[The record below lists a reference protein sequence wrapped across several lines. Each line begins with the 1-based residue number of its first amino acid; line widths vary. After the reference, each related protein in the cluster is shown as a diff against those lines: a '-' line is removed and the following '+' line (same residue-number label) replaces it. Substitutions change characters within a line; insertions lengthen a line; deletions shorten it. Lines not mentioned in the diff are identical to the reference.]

1 MINSASLSS
10 DLPVGICCVDAAGV
24 ITEHNP
30 ACHFFLGLTAAA
42 SAVGKRFA
50 DVVRHSHSAEDICS
64 DGACTVLEVVP
75 EGIGARREI
84 IFLLGADS
92 VSRAVECV
100 VRPLVRDGQ
109 RLGTAYCFIDM
120 SLPVERELALKESLQ
135 SLELRV
141 GERTDQLLARE
152 ALVGIFYEH
161 SSECHAVLIDAGNG
175 QFRYEEVNPST
186 LRLYGRTRD
195 DVIGRTTDEIFGAE
209 RAKILNDHLTA
220 CLASGAPYRY
230 ERIQGEGI
238 VEAVATPVPHELGTQ
253 QRIVVSAR
261 DVTRQRRLEDQL
273 RQAQKMEAVGQLTGG
288 LAHDFNNLLAIISG
302 SVEVFKRR
310 AEQGKTEGVERYIDA
325 AQNAT
330 RRAAALTQ
338 RLLAFSRRQTLDP
351 KPTDVNRLVAGMED
365 LLRRTLGPA
374 IALEVVGAGG
384 LWATLVDPP
393 QLENALLNLC
403 INARDA
409 MPDGGRLTIETANR
423 WLDERV
429 ARERELPRGQYISL
443 CVTDTGTGMP
453 PDVVARAFDPFFTT
467 KPIGQGTG
475 LGLSM
480 IYGFVRQSGG
490 QVRIYS
496 EVGQGTTLCLYLPRY
511 IGPMETA
518 EVSEADHEADRGDG
532 ETVVVIDDEP
542 MVRMILVTVLE
553 EAGYRVIEC
562 SDGASGL
569 KVLSSDIK
577 VDLLITDVGL
587 PGGLNGRQVADAARA
602 SRSNL
607 KVLFVTGYAE
617 NAVVGNGHLEPGMEV
632 LTKPFTMAAL
642 ATKVSEILGH

>member
-1 MINSASLSS
+1 MASLQSS
-10 DLPVGICCVDAAGV
+10 TWELPVGVCRIDLTGTVVECNPMCAELFGLAPEGTALGRPIDEFTRHGHNEGEVCTDSSCLAFDAASNG
-24 ITEHNP
+24 TP
-30 ACHFFLGLTAAA
+30 R
-42 SAVGKRFA
+42 SR
-50 DVVRHSHSAEDICS
+50 DV
-64 DGACTVLEVVP
+64 LY
-75 EGIGARREI
+75 
-84 IFLLGADS
+84 LLGADNR
-92 VSRAVECV
+92 SRVVECW
-100 VRPLVRDGQ
+100 VRPWISDEVPV
-109 RLGTAYCFIDM
+109 GTSFFFVDM
-120 SLPVERELALKESLQ
+120 AASARREA
-135 SLELRV
+135 ELRASLKALEQSV

-152 ALVGIFYEH
+152 ALIGIFYEH
-161 SSECHAVLIDAGNG
+161 SSECHAVLIDTGNG

-186 LRLYGRTRD
+186 LKLYGKTREE
-195 DVIGRTTDEIFGAE
+195 VIGRTTDEIFGAE
-209 RAKILNDHLTA
+209 RAAVLNQHLTA
-220 CLASGAPYRY
+220 CLASGLPYRY
-230 ERIQGEGI
+230 ERMHGEGI
-238 VEAVATPVPHELGTQ
+238 VEAVATPVPHELGTL

-261 DVTRQRRLEDQL
+261 DVTRQRRLEEQL

-302 SVEVFKRR
+302 SIEVFKKRI
-310 AEQGKTEGVERYIDA
+310 ELGKPEAVERYVDA

-365 LLRRTLGPA
+365 LLRRTLGPE
-374 IALEVVGAGG
+374 ITLEVVGAGG

-429 ARERELPRGQYISL
+429 ARERELPPGQYISL
-443 CVTDTGTGMP
+443 CVTDTGTGMTP
-453 PDVVARAFDPFFTT
+453 EVVARAFDPFFTT

-496 EVGQGTTLCLYLPRY
+496 ELGQGTTLCLYFPRHV
-511 IGPMETA
+511 GALDTA
-518 EVSEADHEADRGDG
+518 EPFEPAGATDRGDG
-532 ETVVVIDDEP
+532 EVVVVIDDEP

-553 EAGYRVIEC
+553 EAGYHVIEC
-562 SDGASGL
+562 CDGPSGL
-569 KVLSSDIK
+569 KVLGAVEK

-602 SRSNL
+602 TRPEL

-632 LTKPFTMAAL
+632 LTKPFTMASL
-642 ATKVSEILGH
+642 AVKVSEILAR

>member
-1 MINSASLSS
+1 MLHSESLAP
-10 DLPVGICCVDAAGV
+10 DLPVGICCTDSGGV
-24 ITEHNP
+24 ITQYNS
-30 ACHFFLGLTAAA
+30 ACHALFGLGRDT
-42 SAVGKRFA
+42 SVVGRLF
-50 DVVRHSHSAEDICS
+50 DEVVQHSHLDGEICS
-64 DGACTVLEVVP
+64 GRDCLAFE
-75 EGIGARREI
+75 ARGENDVAPLEI
-84 IFLLGADS
+84 IFLVGADKA
-92 VSRAVECV
+92 SRPVECQA
-100 VRPLVRDGQ
+100 RALLDEGQ
-109 RLGTAYCFIDM
+109 RIGTVLCFVDM
-120 SLPVERELALKESLQ
+120 SPSIKREAALREALTK
-135 SLELRV
+135 LEQKV
-141 GERTDQLLARE
+141 GERTDQLVARD
-152 ALVGIFYEH
+152 ALIGIFYEH

-175 QFRYEEVNPST
+175 QFRYEDINPAT
-186 LRLYGRTRD
+186 LKLYGRTREE
-195 DVIGRTTDEIFGAE
+195 VVGRTADEILGPE
-209 RAKILNDHLTA
+209 RAQVLNAHLAA
-220 CLASGAPYRY
+220 CLASGMPYRY
-230 ERIQGEGI
+230 ERMQGEGI
-238 VEAVATPVPHELGTQ
+238 VEAVATPVPHEPGTL
-253 QRIVVSAR
+253 QRVVVSAR
-261 DVTRQRRLEDQL
+261 EVTRQRRLEEQL

-302 SVEVFKRR
+302 SVEVFRKRL
-310 AEQGKTEGVERYIDA
+310 ELGKLDGIERYLDA

-365 LLRRTLGPA
+365 LLRRTLGPH

-429 ARERELPRGQYISL
+429 ANERELPPGQYISL
-443 CVTDTGTGMP
+443 CVTDTGTGMTP
-453 PDVVARAFDPFFTT
+453 EVVARAFDPFFTT

-496 EVGQGTTLCLYLPRY
+496 EVGQGSTLCLYLPRSV
-511 IGPMETA
+511 GPMETA
-518 EVSEADHEADRGDG
+518 ETSEPARSADRGDG
-532 ETVVVIDDEP
+532 EVVLVIDDEP
-542 MVRMILVTVLE
+542 MVRMLLVTVLE

-562 SDGASGL
+562 SDGAGGL
-569 KVLSSDIK
+569 KVLGSDAK

-602 SRSNL
+602 TRADL
-607 KVLFVTGYAE
+607 KVLFITGYAE
-617 NAVVGNGHLEPGMEV
+617 NAVVGNGHLDAGMEL

-642 ATKVSEILGH
+642 ATKVNEILGH

>member
-1 MINSASLSS
+1 VRPWIS
-10 DLPVGICCVDAAGV
+10 DEVPVGTSFFFVDM
-24 ITEHNP
+24 
-30 ACHFFLGLTAAA
+30 AA
-42 SAVGKRFA
+42 SA
-50 DVVRHSHSAEDICS
+50 
-64 DGACTVLEVVP
+64 
-75 EGIGARREI
+75 RRE
-84 IFLLGADS
+84 A
-92 VSRAVECV
+92 
-100 VRPLVRDGQ
+100 
-109 RLGTAYCFIDM
+109 
-120 SLPVERELALKESLQ
+120 
-135 SLELRV
+135 ELRASLKALEQSV

-152 ALVGIFYEH
+152 ALIGIFYEH
-161 SSECHAVLIDAGNG
+161 SSECHAVLIDTGNG

-186 LRLYGRTRD
+186 LKLYGKTREE
-195 DVIGRTTDEIFGAE
+195 VIGRTTDEIFGAE
-209 RAKILNDHLTA
+209 RAAVLNQHLTA
-220 CLASGAPYRY
+220 CLASGLPYRY
-230 ERIQGEGI
+230 ERMHGEGI
-238 VEAVATPVPHELGTQ
+238 VEAVATPVPHELGTL

-261 DVTRQRRLEDQL
+261 DVTRQRRLEEQL

-302 SVEVFKRR
+302 SIEVFKKRI
-310 AEQGKTEGVERYIDA
+310 ELGKPEAVERYVDA

-365 LLRRTLGPA
+365 LLRRTLGPE
-374 IALEVVGAGG
+374 ITLEVVGAGG

-429 ARERELPRGQYISL
+429 ARERELPPGQYISL
-443 CVTDTGTGMP
+443 CVTDTGTGMTP
-453 PDVVARAFDPFFTT
+453 EVVARAFDPFFTT

-496 EVGQGTTLCLYLPRY
+496 ELGQGTTLCLYFPRHV
-511 IGPMETA
+511 GALDTA
-518 EVSEADHEADRGDG
+518 EPFEPAGATDRGDG
-532 ETVVVIDDEP
+532 EVVVVIDDEP

-553 EAGYRVIEC
+553 EAGYHVIEC
-562 SDGASGL
+562 CDGPSGL
-569 KVLSSDIK
+569 KVLGAVEK

-602 SRSNL
+602 TRPEL

-632 LTKPFTMAAL
+632 LTKPFTMASL
-642 ATKVSEILGH
+642 AVKVSEILAR

>member
-1 MINSASLSS
+1 MINSASLAS
-10 DLPVGICCVDAAGV
+10 DLPVGICCIDASGV

-30 ACHFFLGLTAAA
+30 VCQFFLGLANNT
-42 SAVGKRFA
+42 SAVGKRLTE
-50 DVVRHSHSAEDICS
+50 VVRHSHAGGDICTN
-64 DGACTVLEVVP
+64 DACSVFDVVP
-75 EGIGARREI
+75 DSSSAPREI
-84 IFLLGADS
+84 IFLIGADH

-100 VRPLVRDGQ
+100 VRPLVHDGQ
-109 RLGTAYCFIDM
+109 RLGTAYCFVDM
-120 SLPVERELALKESLQ
+120 SLPAERELALKESLHA
-135 SLELRV
+135 LELRV
-141 GERTDQLLARE
+141 GERMDQLLARE
-152 ALVGIFYEH
+152 ALIGIFYEH
-161 SSECHAVLIDAGNG
+161 SSECHAVLIDAGHG

-195 DVIGRTTDEIFGAE
+195 DVIGRTTDEIFGRE
-209 RAKILNDHLTA
+209 RAKVLNDHLTA

-230 ERIQGEGI
+230 ERMQGDGI
-238 VEAVATPVPHELGTQ
+238 VEAVATPVPYEMGTQ

-261 DVTRQRRLEDQL
+261 DVTRQRRLEEQL

-302 SVEVFKRR
+302 SVEVFKKR

-365 LLRRTLGPA
+365 LLRRTLGPG

-409 MPDGGRLTIETANR
+409 MPDGGRMTIETANR

-496 EVGQGTTLCLYLPRY
+496 EVGQGTTVCLYLPRY
-511 IGPMETA
+511 IGAMETA
-518 EVSEADHEADRGDG
+518 EISETDHAADRGDG

-569 KVLSSDIK
+569 KVLSSDVQ

-602 SRSNL
+602 TRPHL

-642 ATKVSEILGH
+642 ATKVSEILGY